1 MCPLTCNKALPLNA
15 AVYDIII
22 YDATPTTQYTQTAGS
37 CIIFTRY

>member
-1 MCPLTCNKALPLNA
+1 MSPVTCNEASPLSA

-37 CIIFTRY
+37 CIITTPY